1 MYYMKSLLLK
11 SCLFLVCCI
20 MITSCVKN
28 VYITD
33 EEDKKEDIPE
43 EEEKPTTIALADLK
57 IKRFTILPE
66 NNSGIYAQIDFEE
79 DDSKVWTGI
88 IYHYEA
94 DIAALKATF
103 EVVASRVTVN
113 DVEQISNETVNDF
126 SKKQVYR
133 LYATDG
139 QYKDFEVK
147 LEQGTRTGFPLVAI
161 STDGNKPIVSRD
173 KWLSGHITIDMQ
185 QDERY
190 ESYSGKIEIKGRG
203 NNSWGLD
210 KKPYAIKL
218 LEKKAVMGMK
228 KHKRWVL
235 LANASDKTLLRN
247 RTAFEIAR
255 RTGLAWTPD
264 SRFVEVILNGKYL
277 GSYLLCEQIRVDEN
291 RVNIAEMKSE
301 DNEGESITGGYILE
315 CDRYYD
321 EINKFRSA
329 YRDLPINIKDP
340 DEEVLT
346 VKQKQYITD
355 YVNGVEKLLYGGE
368 SIDPNYANFFDIKSF
383 VDFWIVMELTHNND
397 TRLPGSCYMYKDRGG
412 KLMAGP
418 VWDFDLSTFIESRSF
433 LLYNYEVTD
442 FSKSG
447 RSLWF
452 KRLFEDPAFR
462 ACAKERWQ
470 SYKEQFE
477 GIPQFID
484 EEATYLEPSAD
495 VNWSMW
501 KVNPGAGANK
511 DLNLSWKEAVLK
523 LRINYVNRLQW
534 MDGEIQK
541 W

>member
-1 MYYMKSLLLK
+1 MKLMLIRN
-11 SCLFLVCCI
+11 CLFFAICI
-20 MITSCVKN
+20 MITSCVRN
-28 VYITD
+28 VYIGD
-33 EEDKKEDIPE
+33 EGDKKEDIPE
-43 EEEKPTTIALADLK
+43 EEEKPENIAFADLK

-66 NNSGIYAQIDFEE
+66 NNSGIYAQVDFEE
-79 DDSKVWTGI
+79 NDSKVWTGNI
-88 IYHYEA
+88 THYQA
-94 DIAALKATF
+94 DIAALRATF

-113 DVEQISNETVNDF
+113 DVEQVSNETVNDF

-139 QYKDFEVK
+139 QYKDFEVE
-147 LEQGTRTGFPLVAI
+147 LEQGTGTGFPLVTI
-161 STDGNKPIVSRD
+161 FTDGNKPVVS
-173 KWLSGHITIDMQ
+173 KENWLPGRIIIDAQ
-185 QDERY
+185 QSEGY

-218 LEKKAVMGMK
+218 SEKKAIMGMK

-247 RTAFEIAR
+247 RVAFEIGR

-264 SRFVEVILNGKYL
+264 SRFVEVMLNGKYL

-291 RVNIAEMKSE
+291 RVNIVEMKSE
-301 DNEGESITGGYILE
+301 DDEGENITGGYILE

-321 EINKFRSA
+321 EVNKFRSA
-329 YRDLPINIKDP
+329 YRDLPINIKEP

-346 VKQKQYITD
+346 TKQRQYITD
-355 YVNGVEKLLYGGE
+355 YINNVEALLYAGE
-368 SIDPNYANFFDIKSF
+368 NIDQNYVNYIDMQSF
-383 VDFWIVMELTHNND
+383 IDFWIVMELTHNND

-442 FSKSG
+442 FSKSD

-452 KRLFEDPAFR
+452 KRLFEDTVFR

-470 SYKEQFE
+470 SYKEKFE
-477 GIPQFID
+477 EIAEFID
-484 EEATYLEPSAD
+484 KEAVYLQPSAD
-495 VNWSMW
+495 VNWAMW
-501 KVNPGAGANK
+501 KVNPKAGANK

-523 LRINYVNRLQW
+523 LRTNYVNRLQW